1 MTIKKNVVYI
11 LQTSPVDPPQ
21 ISVTDAE
28 SAEQSTEPD
37 WLKAIQTD
45 RSIDEC
51 KSSLQTSPSKLLI
64 DLYRLITCKIF
75 NTSMQK

>member
-1 MTIKKNVVYI
+1 M
-11 LQTSPVDPPQ
+11 DPPQ

-28 SAEQSTEPD
+28 SAEQSTEPE

-51 KSSLQTSPSKLLI
+51 KFISLQTSPLKLLLG
-64 DLYRLITCKIF
+64 LYRLITYKIF
-75 NTSMQK
+75 NTSMQT